1 ARPPRPA
8 GAPDRARSG
17 RPEARSVSA
26 AGLARPDRDQ
36 ALAEGDRAARAVPAP
51 AGRGD
56 QPVRAPRPLLGHELR
71 QPLQRR
77 HRPHPPP
84 AREDRPPLRPQ
95 RDRDRPR
102 RRLPASARW
111 PVSRLPIR
119 VRLTLAF
126 AAAMA
131 ALLAALAF
139 LLLHHLAGSLDATLD
154 QGLRARADDVT
165 ALVRQSDTGLRDAT
179 SSPAAVKSF
188 AQILDRHGRIVDET
202 RGLGARPLLDSRQLA
217 RARAAPLLVG
227 RARRLGVDVRLLAV
241 AVSAQDQPLVVVVGA
256 PLSARDAAIASL
268 RSELLFG
275 GPAAL
280 LATALIAYLLA
291 AAALRPVERLRVPR
305 ARDELARLGQ
315 TLNAMLARIEHGVA
329 REHRFVADAS
339 HELRAPLTLLRAE
352 VELALEQP
360 RPEPEL
366 RAALRSIGEEA
377 DRLSQLAEDLLL
389 LARLDEGRLPLHNE
403 PIEVR
408 ALFDAVASRFQ
419 RRIVDARRALT
430 VTPVEACLE
439 GDRLRLEQALGNLLE
454 NAIRHADGGIDLY
467 ARETADVVELHVAD
481 DGPGFPD
488 GFLPEAFAR
497 FSRAD
502 NART

>member
-165 ALVRQSDTGLRDAT
+165 ALVRQSDTGLRDAP

-256 PLSARDAAIASL
+256 PLSARDAAIANL

-291 AAALRPVERLRVPR
+291 SAPLRPVERMGVGARTSSAPR
-305 ARDELARLGQ
+305 SRSCAPRSSSPSSSLAPSPSCGRRCARSARRPTVSASSRKTCSCSRGS
-315 TLNAMLARIEHGVA
+315 TKDDSRCTTSRSRYARC
-329 REHRFVADAS
+329 S
-339 HELRAPLTLLRAE
+339 T
-352 VELALEQP
+352 
-360 RPEPEL
+360 
-366 RAALRSIGEEA
+366 RSRRG
-377 DRLSQLAEDLLL
+377 S
-389 LARLDEGRLPLHNE
+389 N
-403 PIEVR
+403 
-408 ALFDAVASRFQ
+408 VAS
-419 RRIVDARRALT
+419 
-430 VTPVEACLE
+430 
-439 GDRLRLEQALGNLLE
+439 
-454 NAIRHADGGIDLY
+454 
-467 ARETADVVELHVAD
+467 
-481 DGPGFPD
+481 
-488 GFLPEAFAR
+488 
-497 FSRAD
+497 S
-502 NART
+502 

>member
-1 ARPPRPA
+1 M
-8 GAPDRARSG
+8 
-17 RPEARSVSA
+17 
-26 AGLARPDRDQ
+26 
-36 ALAEGDRAARAVPAP
+36 
-51 AGRGD
+51 
-56 QPVRAPRPLLGHELR
+56 
-71 QPLQRR
+71 
-77 HRPHPPP
+77 
-84 AREDRPPLRPQ
+84 
-95 RDRDRPR
+95 
-102 RRLPASARW
+102 
-111 PVSRLPIR
+111 SRLPIR

-256 PLSARDAAIASL
+256 PLSARDAAIANL

-291 AAALRPVERLRVPR
+291 AAALRPVERMGVRAGTISERRLSERLPVPR

-339 HELRAPLTLLRAE
+339 HELRAPLALLRAE

-502 NART
+502 NARTEAGTGLGLAIVAEIAAAHGGAAAAANRPGGGADIWLALPRTATATSSLEQATASAA